1 MTNPNN
7 ISLNISHALEFIDG
21 HALNIPTL
29 KILSEDGDILDG
41 ATAPELDKDTALR
54 IYSTM
59 RFIRLLDERMQ
70 AAQRQGRI
78 SFYMQCLGEEAAI
91 TASAAALKQED
102 MIMAQYREQ
111 AALHYR
117 GFSLEQFMNQLFSNE
132 KDLGKGRQ
140 MPVHYGSNELH
151 YLTISSPLGTQI
163 PQATGYAYGQKLK
176 HIDAQSGELSSEID
190 NVTIC
195 YFGEGAASE
204 GDFHAGLNM
213 AAVHKAPVLFFARN
227 NGYAISTP
235 ADEQF
240 KGDGIAS
247 RGVGYGI
254 KTIRVDGADTLAV
267 YAATQKA
274 REIAVTTGEPVL
286 IESIAYRLGAHS
298 TSDDPSGYRTKDEE
312 AEFKSNCPVARFK
325 AWLLKQGWLNEEED
339 EAQKDKIREEILA
352 ALKVAEKVQKPALE
366 ELVSDVYD
374 TPIPALQKQYE
385 ELKEHIKQH
394 PDAYPITAGRIK

>member
-1 MTNPNN
+1 MSNPNN
-7 ISLNISHALEFIDG
+7 VSLNINHALEFIDG
-21 HALNIPTL
+21 NALNIPTL
-29 KILSEDGDILDG
+29 SILTEDGDIHPS
-41 ATAPELDKDTALR
+41 ATAPAISKHTAIKL
-54 IYSTM
+54 YETM

-70 AAQRQGRI
+70 GAQRQGRV
-78 SFYMQCLGEEAAI
+78 SFYMQCLGEEAAV
-91 TASAAALKQED
+91 TASAAALDQED

-117 GFSLEQFMNQLFSNE
+117 GFTLDQFMNQMFSNE
-132 KDLGKGRQ
+132 LDLGKGRQ
-140 MPVHYGSNELH
+140 MPIHYGSNELN
-151 YLTISSPLGTQI
+151 YMTISSPLGTQI
-163 PQATGYAYGQKLK
+163 PQATGYAYGQKVK
-176 HIDAQSGELSSEID
+176 HIDAKTGELASTID

-213 AAVHKAPVLFFARN
+213 AAVHKAPVIFFARN

-254 KTIRVDGADTLAV
+254 KTIRVDGTDALAV
-267 YAATQKA
+267 FAATQKA
-274 REIAVTTGEPVL
+274 REIASTQGEPVL

-298 TSDDPSGYRTKDEE
+298 TSDDPSGYRSKDEE
-312 AEFKSNCPVARFK
+312 ANYKTCPIEKFRK
-325 AWLLKQGWLNEEED
+325 WLVKQEWLNEEADLKAKES
-339 EAQKDKIREEILA
+339 IREDILA
-352 ALKVAEKVQKPALE
+352 ALKRAEVVQKPALE

-374 TPIPALQKQYE
+374 TPIPSLVRQYN
-385 ELKEHIKQH
+385 ELKEHIQKH
-394 PDAYPITAGRIK
+394 PDAYPVTAGRIK

>member
-7 ISLNISHALEFIDG
+7 VTIKASNQLAFIEGSALD
-21 HALNIPTL
+21 IPML
-29 KILSEDGDILDG
+29 QI
-41 ATAPELDKDTALR
+41 LDKDGTVIENATTPNLDKETALR
-54 IYSTM
+54 IFDTM
-59 RFIRLLDERMQ
+59 QFIRVLDERMT

-91 TASAAALKQED
+91 TASAAALTDDD

-111 AALHYR
+111 AALRYR
-117 GFSLEQFMNQLFSNE
+117 GFTLEQFMDQMFSNE

-140 MPVHYGSNELH
+140 MPIHYGSSELN
-151 YLTISSPLGTQI
+151 YMTISSPLGTQI
-163 PQATGYAYGQKLK
+163 PQATGYAYAQKLK
-176 HIDAQSGELSSEID
+176 G
-190 NVTIC
+190 NKTCTIC

-213 AAVHKAPVLFFARN
+213 AAVHEAPVIFFCRN

-254 KTIRVDGADTLAV
+254 KTIRIDGADALAV
-267 YAATQKA
+267 YMATKEA
-274 REIAVTTGEPVL
+274 RRIAVEENQPVL

-298 TSDDPSGYRTKDEE
+298 TSDDPSGYRSKEE
-312 AEFKSNCPVARFK
+312 EEKFSINDPVNRFK
-325 AWLLKQGWLNEEED
+325 LWLLNQGWLDESAEEAKMETLR
-339 EAQKDKIREEILA
+339 QEILDA
-352 ALKVAEKVQKPALE
+352 VKASEKVDKPAIE
-366 ELVSDVYD
+366 EVITDVYD
-374 TPIPALQKQYE
+374 TPTQHLQEQLT
-385 ELKEHIKQH
+385 ELKAHVKKY
-394 PDAYPITAGRIK
+394 PDAYPMTAGRIK

>member
-1 MTNPNN
+1 MSNPNN
-7 ISLNISHALEFIDG
+7 VSLNINHKLEFIDG

-29 KILSEDGDILDG
+29 SILTEDGDIHPSAPAPDISKQ
-41 ATAPELDKDTALR
+41 TAIKLYE
-54 IYSTM
+54 TM

-70 AAQRQGRI
+70 GAQRQGRV
-78 SFYMQCLGEEAAI
+78 SFYMQCLGEEAAV
-91 TASAAALKQED
+91 TASAAALDQDD

-117 GFSLEQFMNQLFSNE
+117 GFTLDQFMNQMFSNE
-132 KDLGKGRQ
+132 LDLGKGRQ
-140 MPVHYGSNELH
+140 MPIHYGSKALN
-151 YLTISSPLGTQI
+151 YMTISSPLGTQI
-163 PQATGYAYGQKLK
+163 PQATGYAYGQKVK
-176 HIDAQSGELSSEID
+176 HIDAKTGELASTID

-213 AAVHKAPVLFFARN
+213 AAVHNAPVIFFARN

-254 KTIRVDGADTLAV
+254 KTIRVDGSDALAV
-267 YAATQKA
+267 YAATKKA
-274 REIAVTTGEPVL
+274 REIAATQGEPVL

-298 TSDDPSGYRTKDEE
+298 TSDDPSGYRSKDEE
-312 AEFKSNCPVARFK
+312 ANYKACPIERFRKWLVKQNWLDDAEDIK
-325 AWLLKQGWLNEEED
+325 AKET
-339 EAQKDKIREEILA
+339 IRDDILA
-352 ALKVAEKVQKPALE
+352 ALKRAEVIDKPALE
-366 ELVSDVYD
+366 ELISDVYD
-374 TPIPALQKQYE
+374 TPIPSLQRQYD
-385 ELKEHIKQH
+385 ELKTHIKAH
-394 PDAYPITAGRIK
+394 PDAYPTTAGRIK